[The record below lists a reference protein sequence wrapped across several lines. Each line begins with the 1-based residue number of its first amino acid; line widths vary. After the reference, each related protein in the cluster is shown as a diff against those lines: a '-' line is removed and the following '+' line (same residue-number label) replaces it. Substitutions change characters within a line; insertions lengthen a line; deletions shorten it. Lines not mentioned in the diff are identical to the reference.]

1 MGKFLGIDYGMKR
14 TGIAITDDYKIIA
27 SPLTTVDTK
36 DILNFLAELCK
47 KEVIEAIVLGEPKY
61 LNGTESEMTQN
72 VHAFKLKLEKLLP
85 TIPIHLEDEF
95 YTSKIAADTM
105 VRAGY
110 KKKDR
115 RDKRNL
121 DKISAALILQSFMER
136 L

>member
-1 MGKFLGIDYGMKR
+1 MGKLLGIDYGMKR
-14 TGIAITDDYKIIA
+14 TGLAITDDYKIIA

-36 DILNFLAELCK
+36 DILPFLEVLCK
-47 KEVIEAIVLGEPKY
+47 KEPIEAIVLGEPKY
-61 LNGTESEMTQN
+61 LNGTESEMTKN

-85 TIPIHLEDEF
+85 QLKIHLEDEF

-105 VRAGY
+105 VQAGY